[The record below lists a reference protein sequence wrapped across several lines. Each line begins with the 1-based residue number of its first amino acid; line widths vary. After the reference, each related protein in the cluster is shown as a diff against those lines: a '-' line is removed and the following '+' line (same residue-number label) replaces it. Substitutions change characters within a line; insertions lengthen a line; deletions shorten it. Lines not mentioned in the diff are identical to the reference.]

1 MTQDRDCPKT
11 LILKYGLTFKR
22 SIEHQSIAKL
32 HWIHLIKSL
41 QLPVGQECI
50 MEKLLKQLLC
60 KAGGSGNPTCR
71 KENTLK
77 SLGSVSFRASMAMV
91 ESLRVVRAAIAKSA
105 LM

>member
-1 MTQDRDCPKT
+1 
-11 LILKYGLTFKR
+11 
-22 SIEHQSIAKL
+22 
-32 HWIHLIKSL
+32 
-41 QLPVGQECI
+41 